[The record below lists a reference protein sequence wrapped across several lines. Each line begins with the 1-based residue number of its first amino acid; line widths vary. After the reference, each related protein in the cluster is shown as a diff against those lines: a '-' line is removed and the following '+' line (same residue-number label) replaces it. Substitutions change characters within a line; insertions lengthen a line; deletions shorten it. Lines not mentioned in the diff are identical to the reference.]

1 MKKILINPFERIAG
15 WKALAIGLCFI
26 SLTAILGNMN
36 HLLFDRITYVTFR
49 PHTLGIAFYAQA
61 INLIILSLVMWIAG
75 KIFSKSK
82 IRVIDIIGTMALS
95 RAPLLLI
102 ALVGFLPFFPV
113 ITSDLSQLIIL
124 NLLCLLPT
132 IWMVALMYRAYL
144 VSCNINAT
152 RGILSFVGALIIAET
167 LLIVIS
173 YSTSIYDIKTPE
185 NNQIND
191 TEITIPQE
199 QTINQTAEIVMEAFE
214 KSDVKTVR
222 AYFDE
227 RMKNGLSET
236 SLRLMWA
243 SVTAQYGN
251 LKGYDTNIEA
261 QHRDNKSVLLIPC
274 TFERGTLN
282 MQFAF
287 NSEGKISGLY
297 LLK

>member
-1 MKKILINPFERIAG
+1 MKKFLINPFERIAG

-26 SLTAILGNMN
+26 CLTAILGNMN

-49 PHTLGIAFYAQA
+49 PHTLVMAFCAQT
-61 INLIILSLVMWIAG
+61 INLIIVSLVMWIAG

-82 IRVIDIIGTMALS
+82 IRIIDVAGTMALS

-102 ALVGFLPFFPV
+102 ALIGFLPVFSN
-113 ITSDLSQLIIL
+113 IISDLYKSIFFA
-124 NLLCLLPT
+124 LLCVIPI
-132 IWMVALMYRAYL
+132 IWTVALMYRAYS
-144 VSCNINAT
+144 VSCNLNAS
-152 RGILSFVGALIIAET
+152 RGVLSFVGAFITAEILSFIIFFS
-167 LLIVIS
+167 I
-173 YSTSIYDIKTPE
+173 SIYTD
-185 NNQIND
+185 NNQGKD

-227 RMKNGLSET
+227 RMKNELSET

-251 LKGYDTNIEA
+251 LKDYDTNIEA
-261 QHRDNKSVLLIPC
+261 QHHDNYSVLLIPC
-274 TFERGTLN
+274 TFERGKLN
-282 MQFAF
+282 MQLAF

-297 LLK
+297 FK